1 MEIEF
6 LEETD
11 LKAKFILKNA
21 PVAFAN
27 SFRRA
32 MKSLVPTMAIDYV
45 DFYLNTSFL
54 YDEILA
60 HRLGLIPIKTNLD
73 KFNLP
78 EKCSCGGEGCPLCQ
92 VSFRLNVEGPKVIY
106 SGDLV
111 SDDPETKPVYD
122 NIPIIELYEGQQ
134 LMIEAVA
141 RLGLGKEHAKFQPV
155 SVCAYRIIPSIEID
169 QEKCTLCKDCVD
181 ICHKKVF
188 AVENGKL
195 VVKNLMDCTI
205 CMQCTKVCPEEA
217 IKITETDNYIFT
229 VESCGQ
235 LAIRT
240 IMIKALE
247 ALKEKAQEMNKI
259 IGEILEI
266 EKS

>member
-1 MEIEF
+1 MQIEF
-6 LEETD
+6 IEESEFRV
-11 LKAKFILKNA
+11 KFILKKA
-21 PVAFAN
+21 PIAFAN

-60 HRLGLIPIKTNLD
+60 HRLGLIPIKTNLN

-92 VSFRLNVEGPKVIY
+92 VSFRLNVEGPRIIY
-106 SGDLV
+106 SGDLI

-141 RLGLGKEHAKFQPV
+141 RLGVGKEHAKFQPV
-155 SVCAYRIIPSIEID
+155 SVCAYRIIPTIKID
-169 QEKCTLCKDCVD
+169 EKCVLCGECIKVCHKNVFKEENGKIVIKNEMDCTLC
-181 ICHKKVF
+181 
-188 AVENGKL
+188 L
-195 VVKNLMDCTI
+195 
-205 CMQCTKVCPEEA
+205 QCAKACPENA
-217 IKITETDNYIFT
+217 LHVLETNNYLFT
-229 VESCGQ
+229 VEGCGQ
-235 LAIRT
+235 LPVRIVMT
-240 IMIKALE
+240 KAAE
-247 ALKEKAQEMNKI
+247 TLKEKAQEMNKI
-259 IGEILEI
+259 IEELLEI
-266 EKS
+266 QKS